1 MFRLLRSR
9 LISFVV
15 LNNFVCIL
23 YTTPDLP
30 TTAAVAATSAAPC
43 ALLPLL
49 LLCLLLLFLLLLLL
63 LLCKVG
69 SILNLRP
76 TEPKSLQMLWVFS
89 LPLKAIRDI

>member
-9 LISFVV
+9 LFSFVV

-43 ALLPLL
+43 ALLL
-49 LLCLLLLFLLLLLL
+49 LLCLLLFLLLLLL
-63 LLCKVG
+63 LLLCKVADAMG
-69 SILNLRP
+69 L
-76 TEPKSLQMLWVFS
+76 
-89 LPLKAIRDI
+89 LPSSEGDTRYLTATLMF

>member
-43 ALLPLL
+43 ALLL
-49 LLCLLLLFLLLLLL
+49 LLCLLLFLLLLLLL